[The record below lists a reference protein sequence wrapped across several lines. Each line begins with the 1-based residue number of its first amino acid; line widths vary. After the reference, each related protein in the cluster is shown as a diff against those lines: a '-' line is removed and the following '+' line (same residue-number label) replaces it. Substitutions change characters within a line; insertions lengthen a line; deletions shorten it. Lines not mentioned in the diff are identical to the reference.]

1 VYCLIV
7 CRLCC
12 STMAIILLLY
22 FELPL
27 LYINMTFAML
37 DSTPTIIHPSIMYIH
52 IHSSLMLIA
61 QSIWLQHYHRIIVG
75 ASQFHPECQSAD
87 AYVPTSSHIYI
98 CVLICSKFLM
108 TTKFASMKRSTQFCI
123 QGSSLLSSLPDEIL
137 PVMHLRKQVSV
148 REWIAVGLLVSK
160 QYIEV
165 IKK

>member
-1 VYCLIV
+1 
-7 CRLCC
+7 
-12 STMAIILLLY
+12 M
-22 FELPL
+22 P
-27 LYINMTFAML
+27 
-37 DSTPTIIHPSIMYIH
+37 DSTSSIIHSSIVYIYIH
-52 IHSSLMLIA
+52 ISDETDRPLLF
-61 QSIWLQHYHRIIVG
+61 WLQHYHRIIVG

-148 REWIAVGLLVSK
+148 REWIAGGLLVSK